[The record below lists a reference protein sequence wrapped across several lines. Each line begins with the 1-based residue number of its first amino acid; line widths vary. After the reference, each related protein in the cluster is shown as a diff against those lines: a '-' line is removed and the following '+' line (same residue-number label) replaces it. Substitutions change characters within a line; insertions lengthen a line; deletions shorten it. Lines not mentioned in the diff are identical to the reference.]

1 MMRVVDFSIPFYTRQ
16 MVNHVERFAPSP
28 TGLLHLGHAFSALT
42 AFEAAK
48 KVGGQFLVRIEDIDV
63 TRSRPEFEAAIFEDL
78 AWLGIEWEQPALRQV
93 DRFDAYRVALDDLKS
108 RGLIYPCFCTRKEI
122 NAAMTAPHHDGG
134 STGPDGPAY
143 PGTCRGISADAQR
156 IDCNSYALRLDMRKA
171 IASIG
176 GSGIVK
182 KLSFKELGKGPNGE
196 KKKINLD
203 PNYLVEACGDVVL
216 ARKETPASYHLSV
229 VLDDAFQQVT
239 HVTRGQDLF
248 AATSI
253 HRLLQA
259 LFGRPTPL
267 YRHHR
272 LITNE
277 DGKRLAKRDDARSIR
292 AFREDGAT
300 VSDVRKMIGM
310 KA

>member
-1 MMRVVDFSIPFYTRQ
+1 

-48 KVGGQFLVRIEDIDV
+48 KVGGKFLVRIEDIDT
-63 TRSRPEFEAAIFEDL
+63 TRSKPKFEEAIFEDL
-78 AWLGIEWEQPALRQV
+78 AWLGIEWEQPVLRQV
-93 DRFDAYRVALDDLKS
+93 DRFDAYRAALDDLRS

-122 NAAMTAPHHDGG
+122 NAAMTAPHHDGSSVG
-134 STGPDGPAY
+134 ADGPAY
-143 PGTCRGISADAQR
+143 PGTCRTQATDTAR
-156 IDCNSYALRLDMRKA
+156 MDCNPYAFRLDMRKA
-171 IASIG
+171 VASIG
-176 GSGIVK
+176 GAGIVK
-182 KLSFKELGKGPNGE
+182 KLSFKEFGSGPNGE
-196 KKKINLD
+196 KKKVNLD
-203 PNYLVEACGDVVL
+203 PGYLIEACGDIVL

-259 LFGRPTPL
+259 LFGRSTPS

-272 LITNE
+272 LITDE

-292 AFREDGAT
+292 AYREDGAT
-300 VSDVRKMIGM
+300 VGDVRKLIGL

>member
-1 MMRVVDFSIPFYTRQ
+1 

-28 TGLLHLGHAFSALT
+28 TGYLHLGHAFSALT
-42 AFEAAK
+42 AFEAARK
-48 KVGGQFLVRIEDIDV
+48 AGGRFLVRIEDIDT
-63 TRSRPEFEAAIFEDL
+63 TRSRPEFEAALYEDL
-78 AWLGIEWEQPALRQV
+78 AWLGIEWEQPTLRQV
-93 DRFDAYRVALDDLKS
+93 ERFDAYRVALDDLKS

-122 NAAMTAPHHDGG
+122 NAAMSAPHHDGG
-134 STGPDGPAY
+134 EMGPDGPAY
-143 PGTCRGISADAQR
+143 PGTCRGLAEDAAQMAR
-156 IDCNSYALRLDMRKA
+156 KPYALRLDMGKA
-171 IASIG
+171 IASLG

-182 KLSFKELGKGPNGE
+182 KLSFKEVGRGPNGE
-196 KKKINLD
+196 KKKVNLD
-203 PNYLVEACGDVVL
+203 PSYLIGACGDIVL

-239 HVTRGQDLF
+239 HVTRGEDLF

-259 LFGRPTPL
+259 LFGRPTPT

-272 LITNE
+272 LITDE

-292 AFREDGAT
+292 ALRDEGAT
-300 VSDVRKMIGM
+300 LADVREMVGLP
-310 KA
+310 A